1 MITIEE
7 RLKELPH
14 SSGVYLMKNDKDDII
29 YIGKAKNLK
38 NRVQSYF
45 RDNTSNLSHRAATL
59 IQDKIESIDWIITDS
74 DLEALILEANLI
86 QKKIPKYNVR
96 LKDDKHYPY
105 ICVTTS
111 DPYPRLKVVRKAF
124 KNKDRYFGPFSD
136 VKSMRRV
143 LDMIPKIFQ
152 LRNCS
157 FEIPVKE
164 PIRPCLSYHIKKC
177 QAPCAGLCTEEQ
189 YNESIADILLLL
201 EGKKKAVSRDLKI
214 KMKKAADDKDFEQ
227 AAHYRDNIKALE
239 SLTRKQ
245 LVEISDT
252 KANFDVIA
260 IEHEE
265 ECATVVIMEYRE
277 GLLTERKN
285 FDLECMLKQGYDEL
299 ISEFI
304 LSYYHSSEMIPKEIF
319 IKDDIEGS
327 LALNEYLT
335 KIKGSKVQVL
345 TPQRGDKKKVLSL
358 AQKNAKMLFIEQV
371 ARNMKE
377 ESIENSVG
385 LLQKELSL
393 TDLPIHI
400 IGFDISHLGGTN
412 TVASMVDFKNGR
424 PDKSSYK
431 KFNVKTVE
439 GIDDFA
445 SMNEVV
451 GRTVK
456 RIYEGDLLKP
466 NLIVVD
472 GGKGQ
477 LSSAY
482 ATLVEYNLESV
493 PMIGLAKRL
502 EEVFF
507 PGQPEPTLINHE
519 SPALK
524 LLQWIRDET
533 HRFAITFQR
542 SKRTASLKRTWL
554 EGIEGVGLK
563 TKEKVYGV
571 YATKKEFLEAPID
584 DLEIF
589 LGKSKSK
596 SILTYLKDKD

>member
-1 MITIEE
+1 MTVIKE
-7 RLKELPH
+7 RLKELPR
-14 SSGVYLMKNDKDDII
+14 SPGVYLMKNGNDEII

-45 RDNTSNLSHRAATL
+45 RDNMSNLSHRAATL
-59 IQDKIESIDWIITDS
+59 IQDKIESIEWIVTDS

-111 DPYPRLKVVRKAF
+111 DPFPRLKVVRKTY
-124 KNKDRYFGPFSD
+124 KDKDRYFGPYSD
-136 VKSMRRV
+136 VASMRRV

-152 LRNCS
+152 LRNCT

-164 PIRPCLSYHIKKC
+164 PIRPCLSFHIKKC
-177 QAPCAGLCTEEQ
+177 LAPCAGLCTEEQ
-189 YNESIADILLLL
+189 YNESITEILLLL
-201 EGKKKAVSRDLKI
+201 EGKKKTVARDLKI
-214 KMKKAADDKDFEQ
+214 KMKQAAESKDFEQ

-252 KANFDVIA
+252 SANFDVIA
-260 IEHEE
+260 IEHESDY
-265 ECATVVIMEYRE
+265 ATVVVMEYRE
-277 GLLTERKN
+277 GLLAERKN
-285 FDLECMLKQGYDEL
+285 FDLDCKLKQEYDEL
-299 ISEFI
+299 LSEFI
-304 LSYYHSSEMIPKEIF
+304 LSYYHSAEMIPKEIF
-319 IKDDIEGS
+319 ISEIIEDNQVLDD
-327 LALNEYLT
+327 YLT
-335 KIKGSKVQVL
+335 KIKGTKVQVL

-358 AQKNAKMLFIEQV
+358 AQKNARMLFIELI
-371 ARNMKE
+371 ARNEKE
-377 ESIENSVG
+377 RSIENSVG

-393 TDLPIHI
+393 NSLPIHI

-424 PDKSSYK
+424 PDNSSYK
-431 KFNVKTVE
+431 KFNVKTVK

-456 RIYEGDLLKP
+456 RIYEGDLPKP
-466 NLIVVD
+466 NLIVID

-482 ATLVEYNLESV
+482 ATLVEYNLESI
-493 PMIGLAKRL
+493 PIIGLAKRL

-507 PGQPEPTLINHE
+507 PGESEPTLIDHV

-542 SKRTASLKRTWL
+542 SKRTASLQRTWL
-554 EGIEGVGLK
+554 DGIEGVGVK
-563 TKEKVYGV
+563 TKGKVYKV
-571 YATKKEFLEAPID
+571 YTTKKEFLEAPREE
-584 DLEIF
+584 LEEL
-589 LGKSKSK
+589 LGKTKSGE
-596 SILTYLKDKD
+596 ILKHLKGES